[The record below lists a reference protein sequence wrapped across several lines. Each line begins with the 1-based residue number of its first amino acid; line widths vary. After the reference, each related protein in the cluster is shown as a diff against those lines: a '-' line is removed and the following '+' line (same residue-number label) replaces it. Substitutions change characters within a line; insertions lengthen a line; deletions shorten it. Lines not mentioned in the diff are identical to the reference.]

1 MEAFRVSARVE
12 GCAEAT
18 FVDQTEAKVGHVPPR
33 PLPEDIWQTSSLQ
46 QRTISF
52 PPTLRQHAEV
62 VDHDGNLACPI
73 ESWQKCALTQWAA

>member
-1 MEAFRVSARVE
+1 MGCADASLVDPQIEARV
-12 GCAEAT
+12 GP
-18 FVDQTEAKVGHVPPR
+18 VPPR

-62 VDHDGNLACPI
+62 VDHEGRVARLD
-73 ESWQKCALTQWAA
+73 LTHD